1 MKKMIIAC
9 AVILAACLSSCGDT
23 NYCYEVTTKLPT
35 LTGGTYEEKIY
46 LWMTPNELDAW
57 KEEYIKAKEAISIS
71 KDDIKITAK
80 RTSKSKSDCY

>member
-71 KDDIKITAK
+71 KDDIKIKAK